1 MWFKL
6 PEREEEE
13 LRCLKET
20 EEYLKQGNVGGII
33 FNPVAWF
40 NGFSPFSNNFWV
52 QLRKLCNEY
61 DSLMIVDDVMSCWG
75 KLGSWYSYE
84 TFEGHVKP
92 DIIAIGKSMT
102 SGLVPIGAAMCNKKV
117 AEKIRH
123 MKYGHTWCPYMGA
136 IGAINKTIEIIQR
149 ENLLDK
155 AITIQKH
162 NEEMCESFGDKI
174 RSYRA
179 LGCFL
184 AIDLHT
190 DIPQDKYISKG
201 LSTRYREK
209 VIKITSP
216 LIADQE
222 YHIELKKKLN
232 FILRG

>member
-1 MWFKL
+1 
-6 PEREEEE
+6 
-13 LRCLKET
+13 
-20 EEYLKQGNVGGII
+20 
-33 FNPVAWF
+33 
-40 NGFSPFSNNFWV
+40 
-52 QLRKLCNEY
+52 
-61 DSLMIVDDVMSCWG
+61 
-75 KLGSWYSYE
+75 
-84 TFEGHVKP
+84 
-92 DIIAIGKSMT
+92 
-102 SGLVPIGAAMCNKKV
+102 MCNKKV
-117 AEKIRH
+117 AEKITH
-123 MKYGHTWCPYMGA
+123 MMYGHTWSPYMGA
-136 IGAINKTIEIIQR
+136 VGAINKTIEIIQR

-155 AITIQKH
+155 ATIIQKH

-190 DIPQDKYISKG
+190 DISQDKYISKG

-222 YHIELKKKLN
+222 YHTELKKKLN